1 MGGVRG
7 MKSVIERMQEE
18 TVDMAMKRLE
28 AMKDETD

>member
-1 MGGVRG
+1 

-28 AMKDETD
+28 TLKDGSTTD